1 MFLPTFEEDLMFN
14 NINIYQI
21 EITQQRV
28 NEFMDMVLDE
38 EMPNEYTLDLPE
50 FSFKVNQSKK
60 EFRILKR
67 NYGCCKIEIGYLN
80 DAQIDFCVYISYM
93 TAIKSGFTAYLEN
106 KFNN

>member
-1 MFLPTFEEDLMFN
+1 MLLPQFEEDLMFK
-14 NINIYQI
+14 NINIYQL
-21 EITQQRV
+21 EITQQRIDD
-28 NEFMDMVLDE
+28 FIDMVIDE
-38 EMPNEYTLDLPE
+38 DMPNEYTLDLPE

-67 NYGCCKIEIGYLN
+67 NYGRCRTEIVDLN

-93 TAIKSGFTAYLEN
+93 TAIKSGFTAFLEN